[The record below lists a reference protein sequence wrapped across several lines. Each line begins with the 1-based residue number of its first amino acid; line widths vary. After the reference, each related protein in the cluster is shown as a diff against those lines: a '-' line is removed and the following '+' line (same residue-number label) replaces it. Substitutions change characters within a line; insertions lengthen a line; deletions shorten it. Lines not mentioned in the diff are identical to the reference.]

1 MEVSMASMSTAAN
14 GLKPEI
20 RLPLSDILLLT
31 VVVEDRLEIE
41 AGEEDLGVLI
51 SEFELL
57 KL

>member
-1 MEVSMASMSTAAN
+1 MEVSMASMSTASN

-31 VVVEDRLEIE
+31 VVVEDRLEVE
-41 AGEEDLGVLI
+41 AGEEDLGVFI